1 MGRKAEEK
9 LRSPASPTSR
19 SRSCSSADCHG
30 VLRLMQ
36 SPASI
41 TLIPLWGPC
50 ASEFYADP
58 QGYRTIVID
67 TLDAFE
73 AILIDWTCFRNNWKT
88 IESPPFGKGWVAADD
103 TWRNFLRALIAIR
116 DRHNTTIILVCHASI
131 ERIDDPRC
139 ASFTSYA
146 PKLHRR
152 ARGLVADVADAIFFL
167 SEDLRVVTDDRD
179 RNRGAASTDRYLFCQ
194 GRPSFMAKNRFG
206 IPEKVPLPVNAN
218 FSDIARYWAN
228 PTE

>member
-1 MGRKAEEK
+1 LPRGIEVDAVTGVDNFDTIMGA
-9 LRSPASPTSR
+9 LR
-19 SRSCSSADCHG
+19 
-30 VLRLMQ
+30 
-36 SPASI
+36 
-41 TLIPLWGPC
+41 
-50 ASEFYADP
+50 EFYADP

-152 ARGLVADVADAIFFL
+152 ARGLVADVADAIFLL